1 MIIRGPMTVLAFL
14 LAGPVQEPAPSPTP
28 SQAAPDPAA
37 APSPETVET
46 PLSPEKM
53 RERERAVLLTV
64 STVLLGQRTYASYN
78 GSFFDEIAC
87 VTNPASCIPGFAAD
101 GAPFLD
107 PTYAW
112 LEPRLGYVRKF
123 HPGPK
128 ADPGAIA
135 KAKASPSSL
144 RTFAFTATP
153 IKPGVTGG
161 RAFCGDSGGRMCMT
175 ADGREPPVKDGRCEP
190 CQKLQ

>member
-1 MIIRGPMTVLAFL
+1 MITPGPTVALALL
-14 LAGPVQEPAPSPTP
+14 LAGSAQEPAPSPTA
-28 SQAAPDPAA
+28 SQPPAPAA
-37 APSPETVET
+37 TPSPEAVEV
-46 PLSPEKM
+46 PLSPERMK
-53 RERERAVLLTV
+53 ERERNVLLTV

-87 VTNPASCIPGFAAD
+87 LMNPVSCIPGFASD

-107 PTYAW
+107 PTYSW

-144 RTFAFTATP
+144 RAFAFTATP
-153 IKPGVTGG
+153 VKPGVTGG
-161 RAFCGDSGGRMCMT
+161 RAFCGDSSGRMCMT

>member
-1 MIIRGPMTVLAFL
+1 MSFAAWGPVALVLA
-14 LAGPVQEPAPSPTP
+14 LAAQEPAPP
-28 SQAAPDPAA
+28 SVAPPEAA
-37 APSPETVET
+37 ET
-46 PLSPEKM
+46 PLSPEKIK
-53 RERERAVLLTV
+53 ERERNVLLTV
-64 STVLLGQRTYASYN
+64 STVVLGERTYASSN
-78 GSFFDEIAC
+78 GGFFDEIAC
-87 VTNPASCIPGFAAD
+87 LLEPAKCIPGLAD

-128 ADPGAIA
+128 AAPDAIA

-144 RTFAFTATP
+144 QGFAFTATP
-153 IKPGVTGG
+153 QKPGVTGG
-161 RAFCGDSGGRMCMT
+161 RAFCGDSGGRTCMT
-175 ADGREPPVKDGRCEP
+175 ADGSEPPVKNGRCDP

>member
-1 MIIRGPMTVLAFL
+1 MTSWGPAAALAL
-14 LAGPVQEPAPSPTP
+14 AASLAGQDPPPATLPATAPSP
-28 SQAAPDPAA
+28 AAEA
-37 APSPETVET
+37 VEA
-46 PLSPEKM
+46 PLSPEKIK
-53 RERERAVLLTV
+53 ERERNVMLTV
-64 STVLLGQRTYASYN
+64 STVLLGQRTYATAN
-78 GSFFDEIAC
+78 GKFFDEIAC
-87 VTNPASCIPGFAAD
+87 LLDPAKCIPGFAAD

-112 LEPRLGYVRKF
+112 LEPRLGYARKF

-128 ADPGAIA
+128 AAPDAIA

-144 RTFAFTATP
+144 LAFAFTATP
-153 IKPGVTGG
+153 LKPGITGG

-175 ADGREPPVKDGRCEP
+175 ADGSEPPVRDGRCEP

>member
-1 MIIRGPMTVLAFL
+1 VSMIPWGPMAGLALL
-14 LAGPVQEPAPSPTP
+14 LALAAQEPVPTP
-28 SQAAPDPAA
+28 SPAA
-37 APSPETVET
+37 VET

-53 RERERAVLLTV
+53 KERERAVLLTV
-64 STVLLGQRTYASYN
+64 STVLLGQRTYAAAN
-78 GSFFDEIAC
+78 GSFFDEVAC
-87 VTNPASCIPGFAAD
+87 LTNPAACIPGFPAD

-107 PTYAW
+107 PSYPW
-112 LEPRLGYVRKF
+112 LEPRLGYERKF
-123 HPGPK
+123 HAGPK
-128 ADPGAIA
+128 ADPSAIA

-144 RTFAFTATP
+144 RAFAFTVSP
-153 IKPGVTGG
+153 LRPGVTGG

>member
-1 MIIRGPMTVLAFL
+1 VSITIWGARGGLALL
-14 LAGPVQEPAPSPTP
+14 LAAPALRVESGQDPAPS
-28 SQAAPDPAA
+28 AMPAT
-37 APSPETVET
+37 SPEAVEA
-46 PLSPEKM
+46 PLTPEKM
-53 RERERAVLLTV
+53 KERERNVLLTV
-64 STVLLGQRTYASYN
+64 STVVLGQRTYAAAN

-87 VTNPASCIPGFAAD
+87 LLEPGKCIPGFAAD

-128 ADPGAIA
+128 ADPAAIA
-135 KAKASPSSL
+135 KAKASPGSL
-144 RTFAFTATP
+144 RAFAFTATP
-153 IKPGVTGG
+153 VKPGVTGG

-175 ADGREPPVKDGRCEP
+175 ADGREPPVKDGRCDP